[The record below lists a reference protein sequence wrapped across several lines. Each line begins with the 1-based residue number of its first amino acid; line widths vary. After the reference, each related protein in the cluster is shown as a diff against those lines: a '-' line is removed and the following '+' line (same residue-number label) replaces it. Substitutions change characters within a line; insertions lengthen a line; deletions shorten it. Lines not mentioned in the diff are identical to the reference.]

1 MAIFAVVVVV
11 VVAVVLVIIFSG
23 CGSSSKILF
32 WTGKYKLGV
41 IAGVRVGKY
50 NLGTR
55 AFNAKFLPE
64 SVNTSSGQELVDTN
78 WEPGPVAKQMAGGR
92 EMQRPFL

>member
-1 MAIFAVVVVV
+1 MVVVGKSCSE
-11 VVAVVLVIIFSG
+11 LVNINW
-23 CGSSSKILF
+23 GSSPEL
-32 WTGKYKLGV
+32 
-41 IAGVRVGKY
+41 VGKY